1 MRYIPR
7 RDPRGPMKRVP
18 AIFYRTEAGGEPVRE
33 WLRAMSPEDRRRIG
47 EDLKTIEF
55 GWPVGM
61 PLCRSV
67 GGGLHEVR
75 TDLSGN
81 RTARIFFYIDRL
93 QRLVVLHGI
102 VKKARKTPAEDLALA
117 RANKGKHERNVQ

>member
-1 MRYIPR
+1 
-7 RDPRGPMKRVP
+7 MKRVP

-102 VKKARKTPAEDLALA
+102 VKKTRKTPAEDLALA